1 MRPQLFVLHLRQ
13 LGVPTFP
20 LMTIIATP
28 EKLFPIPTNFEPE
41 EIGDLLTR
49 AQVAFNTAEFLVANG
64 WDPDPSVYRKQIE
77 RGAREAVKQFTGS
90 PDARRRPFN
99 VETANWLKGLIDK
112 YQNDVVEDTIKLK
125 TYVTTRLIEESDP
138 TALGEKAG
146 DRLRALESLG
156 RLSQL
161 GMFADKLEVS
171 VNTKSADELK
181 EELMKKLSRYMGDV
195 EEVKTAET
203 KKKKMVV
210 IDLDEELGR
219 NKVKNLTKDVDLDD

>member
-1 MRPQLFVLHLRQ
+1 
-13 LGVPTFP
+13 
-20 LMTIIATP
+20 MTIIATP

-41 EIGDLLTR
+41 EISDLLAR
-49 AQVAFNTAEFLVANG
+49 AQAAFNTAEFLVA
-64 WDPDPSVYRKQIE
+64 KQIE
-77 RGAREAVKQFTGS
+77 RGAREAVKQFSGS

-99 VETANWLKGLIDK
+99 VETASWLKGLIDK
-112 YQNDVVEDTIKLK
+112 YQNDVIEDTIKLK

-171 VNTKSADELK
+171 VNTKSTDELR
-181 EELMKKLSRYMGDV
+181 EELMKKLSRYMGDAIEIKP
-195 EEVKTAET
+195 EEV

-219 NKVKNLTKDVDLDD
+219 NKVKNLVKDVDFDD

>member
-1 MRPQLFVLHLRQ
+1 
-13 LGVPTFP
+13 
-20 LMTIIATP
+20 MTIIATP

-41 EIGDLLTR
+41 EISDLLAR
-49 AQVAFNTAEFLVANG
+49 AQAAFNTAEFLVANG
-64 WDPDPSVYRKQIE
+64 WDPDPSIYRKQIE
-77 RGAREAVKQFTGS
+77 RGAREAVKHFSGS

-99 VETANWLKGLIDK
+99 VETASWLKGLIDK
-112 YQNDVVEDTIKLK
+112 YQNDVIEDTIKLK

-171 VNTKSADELK
+171 VNTKSTDELK
-181 EELMKKLSRYMGDV
+181 EELMKKLSRYMGDAI
-195 EEVKTAET
+195 EVKPEEA

-219 NKVKNLTKDVDLDD
+219 NKVKNLVKDVDFDD

>member
-1 MRPQLFVLHLRQ
+1 
-13 LGVPTFP
+13 
-20 LMTIIATP
+20 MTIIATP

-41 EIGDLLTR
+41 EIPDLLNR
-49 AQVAFNTAEFLVANG
+49 AQAAFNTAEFLVANG
-64 WDPDPSVYRKQIE
+64 WDPDPNIYRKQLE
-77 RGAREAVKQFTGS
+77 RGAREAVKQFSGS
-90 PDARRRPFN
+90 PDAKRRPFN
-99 VETANWLKGLIDK
+99 VETARWLKGLIDK
-112 YQNDVVEDTIKLK
+112 YQNDVIEDTIKLK

-171 VNTKSADELK
+171 VNTKSTDELK
-181 EELMKKLSRYMGDV
+181 QELMKKLSRYMGDV
-195 EEVKTAET
+195 EEVKEVEN
-203 KKKKMVV
+203 KKKKAVV

-219 NKVKNLTKDVDLDD
+219 NKVKEVAKDVDLDDWRLWIF